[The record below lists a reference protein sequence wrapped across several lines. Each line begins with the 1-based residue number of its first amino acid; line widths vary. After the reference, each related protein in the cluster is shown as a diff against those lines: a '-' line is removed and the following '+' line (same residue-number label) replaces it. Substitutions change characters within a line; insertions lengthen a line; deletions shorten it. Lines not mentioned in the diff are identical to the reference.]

1 MPNGLSLHPFCFTPP
16 KAKALQ
22 LSLHLLPQLVI
33 ISIVFSSTLLLSDIP
48 KLFYISSYTISFLSF
63 NFHIV
68 YMYLILSLR
77 ESWFNFFCIWLYWD
91 LSYGGLVLV
100 WKEKLWTYLQ
110 GLDTQMFNIL
120 YLLTY
125 RVECVHDL

>member
-1 MPNGLSLHPFCFTPP
+1 MGWVCTPFASQLRRQRLYSSHYICF
-16 KAKALQ
+16 LNF
-22 LSLHLLPQLVI
+22 VI
-33 ISIVFSSTLLLSDIP
+33 ISIVFSSILLLRDIP